1 MLFYKS
7 CSLDQLANINKE
19 ITMNI
24 PVKQQPVREQIKFAT
39 IKLPS
44 GKLVT
49 YKLPIRRMT

>member
-1 MLFYKS
+1 
-7 CSLDQLANINKE
+7 
-19 ITMNI
+19 MNI